1 MDIQQKAL
9 ELHKKYKGKIALQSK
24 VPVET
29 REELSLVYTPGVAA
43 VSNAIA
49 QDANAVWEY
58 TARGNWVAVVTDG
71 TAVLGLGNIGP
82 EAALPVMEGKAI
94 LFKKFADIDAFPICL
109 KTQDVNE
116 IISIVSAIS
125 PSFAGINLEDISAP
139 RCFEI
144 EERLKKILDIPV
156 MHDDQHGTAI
166 VVLAGLLN
174 ASRVAKKNL
183 SDMRIVINGAGAAG
197 TAVANLIMRVGVKDI
212 IMIDSKGILTRERA
226 DLGNVKM
233 ALAKKTNAQNI
244 RGTLSDAVVGS
255 DVFIGV
261 SKPGVL
267 TKEMVRAMADDPIIF
282 ALANPVPE
290 ILPDEARAAGCR
302 IIATGRSDTPNQ
314 INNALAFPGIFRGVI
329 DARIREITDDIK
341 LSASR
346 AIAGCVQNP
355 THEEF
360 VPSVFDKTV
369 VQKITEAIKLS
380 QMR

>member
-9 ELHKKYKGKIALQSK
+9 EFHKKYKGKIALQPK
-24 VPVET
+24 VSVET
-29 REELSLVYTPGVAA
+29 SEELSLAYTPGVAA

-49 QDANAVWEY
+49 RDTNAVWEY

-94 LFKKFADIDAFPICL
+94 LFKKFAGIDAFPICL
-109 KTQDVNE
+109 KTQDVDE

-183 SDMRIVINGAGAAG
+183 SDTRIVINGAGAAG
-197 TAVANLIMRVGVKDI
+197 TAIANLLMRVGVKDI

-226 DLGNVKM
+226 DLGNVKK
-233 ALAKKTNAQNI
+233 ALAQKTNARNI
-244 RGTLSDAVVGS
+244 QGALSDAVVGS

-267 TKEMVRAMADDPIIF
+267 TKEMVCTMANEPIIF

-290 ILPDEARAAGCR
+290 IFPDEARGGGCR
-302 IIATGRSDTPNQ
+302 IIATGRSDMPNQ
-314 INNALAFPGIFRGVI
+314 INNALAFPGVFRGVI

-346 AIAGCVQNP
+346 AIAECVKNP
-355 THEEF
+355 TCEQF
-360 VPSVFDKTV
+360 IPSVFDKTV
-369 VQKITEAIKLS
+369 VQKITEAISVFAKH
-380 QMR
+380 